1 MPLYPPLVT
10 SSGQVVV
17 SRSGLPFCNELV
29 ATIAYIPISVT
40 NSATI
45 ATSTLFQ
52 QYITV
57 DLSGASQYINPDLSN
72 LSIVDSAFATL
83 ASWRESGT
91 TNTGNASWWVLI
103 PSGIPA
109 SSEIGLAVMIN
120 TSGGTV
126 VDGVTTGISP
136 VVAQQL
142 GLAYGTDDNGANIF
156 EQYGGKSWSSFSFYG
171 GTWTT
176 VNGYLQQ
183 TSASSTQ
190 AGLGGEPSAFI
201 TSVEYSASGQ
211 YVLGMAFNYTTEADA
226 RLGITAVGTP
236 TTGTFSPAVGY
247 RFIGQQ
253 SSNGAGFISFLND
266 SIAWVVNN
274 TYQGAVSTPYTMVI
288 SNNSGTWSG
297 LLYSGYAENGA
308 TLTSLAPIYYA
319 TLNKLG
325 ETSGFVGISAGYYDS
340 SVKNVIPNPINV
352 MWFYLRQLPPSGT
365 MPSVTVSPPAIY
377 YATLTNF

>member
-29 ATIAYIPISVT
+29 PTIAYIPISVT

-120 TSGGTV
+120 LSGGTV

-136 VVAQQL
+136 LVAQQL
-142 GLAYGTDDNGANIF
+142 GLAYGTDDNGANVF
-156 EQYGGKSWSSFSFYG
+156 NNYWNFAGTSLPSGWVNDNNGYGSI
-171 GTWTT
+171 T
-176 VNGYLQQ
+176 VN
-183 TSASSTQ
+183 
-190 AGLGGEPSAFI
+190 
-201 TSVEYSASGQ
+201 
-211 YVLGMAFNYTTEADA
+211 N
-226 RLGITAVGTP
+226 GITA
-236 TTGTFSPAVGY
+236 AD
-247 RFIGQQ
+247 
-253 SSNGAGFISFLND
+253 GAGASVDITATSNIIEGYVNPATGSPLGTAKFDAEPVSWGVNSSYQPYIYTTKFNFYSPTEPLGTYNIYGMANNGTTAWWYFNYAQVQTQSTTASEPSQIFLGD
-266 SIAWVVNN
+266 GGSAG
-274 TYQGAVSTPYTMVI
+274 GA
-288 SNNSGTWSG
+288 
-297 LLYSGYAENGA
+297 
-308 TLTSLAPIYYA
+308 
-319 TLNKLG
+319 
-325 ETSGFVGISAGYYDS
+325 ISAYWVRVRTYVS
-340 SVKNVIPNPINV
+340 
-352 MWFYLRQLPPSGT
+352 T
-365 MPSVTVSPPAIY
+365 MPSVTVDPLTIY

>member
-29 ATIAYIPISVT
+29 ATLAYIPMSVT

-45 ATSTLFQ
+45 ATSTLLQ

-83 ASWRESGT
+83 TSWRESGT

-120 TSGGTV
+120 TSGGNV

-142 GLAYGTDDNGANIF
+142 GLAYGTDDNGANVF
-156 EQYGGKSWSSFSFYG
+156 NFYDNFAGTTLSSK
-171 GTWTT
+171 W
-176 VNGYLQQ
+176 
-183 TSASSTQ
+183 
-190 AGLGGEPSAFI
+190 
-201 TSVEYSASGQ
+201 
-211 YVLGMAFNYTTEADA
+211 
-226 RLGITAVGTP
+226 
-236 TTGTFSPAVGY
+236 
-247 RFIGQQ
+247 
-253 SSNGAGFISFLND
+253 
-266 SIAWVVNN
+266 VNN
-274 TYQGAVSTPYTMVI
+274 TANAGGTLTINNGMSYVRGTNGSGVFIYTTSTFSEGIYETYGNIPSGGLSGSSTYAGFGLADSSDINDNMSAVGDFNAVYGLRTSDSSG
-288 SNNSGTWSG
+288 SNKVVSG
-297 LLYSGYAENGA
+297 LSGGTYVWQVIIPSSSPTTIYASQNYGNQISSSTDMP
-308 TLTSLAPIYYA
+308 TLPQPIVFYDQVN
-319 TLNKLG
+319 T
-325 ETSGFVGISAGYYDS
+325 GI
-340 SVKNVIPNPINV
+340 NLEP
-352 MWFYLRQLPPSGT
+352 FYWVRVRTYVST
-365 MPSVTVSPPAIY
+365 MPSVTVDPLTIY

>member
-57 DLSGASQYINPDLSN
+57 DLSGASQYINPNLSN

-83 ASWRESGT
+83 ASWRESGA
-91 TNTGNASWWVLI
+91 TNTGTASWWVLI

-136 VVAQQL
+136 VVAEQI
-142 GLAYGTDDNGANIF
+142 GLPYATDDNGGSLFDIYDNFSGTLLNTSLWTSTIESGNSLSISNGIEFITNKASGNVGYIQSKNTIPVTDIIEIDITNGNVTAGEPTLLPVGLSETTTLEKGTTGPF
-156 EQYGGKSWSSFSFYG
+156 ALEDGYNLLGGGNGGGYALYYNTTSTIYGP
-171 GTWTT
+171 
-176 VNGYLQQ
+176 VA
-183 TSASSTQ
+183 TSARTTPGIL
-190 AGLGGEPSAFI
+190 GLAFPASGSEFTFYNDALDLSETN
-201 TSVEYSASGQ
+201 TSVPTGTAFYIYMGVGSGGGGAGNWSGQ
-211 YVLGMAFNYTTEADA
+211 
-226 RLGITAVGTP
+226 
-236 TTGTFSPAVGY
+236 
-247 RFIGQQ
+247 
-253 SSNGAGFISFLND
+253 
-266 SIAWVVNN
+266 WVRVR
-274 TYQGAVSTPYTMVI
+274 V
-288 SNNSGTWSG
+288 
-297 LLYSGYAENGA
+297 
-308 TLTSLAPIYYA
+308 
-319 TLNKLG
+319 
-325 ETSGFVGISAGYYDS
+325 
-340 SVKNVIPNPINV
+340 
-352 MWFYLRQLPPSGT
+352 LPPGGV
-365 MPSVTVSPPAIY
+365 MPSVTVSPLTIY